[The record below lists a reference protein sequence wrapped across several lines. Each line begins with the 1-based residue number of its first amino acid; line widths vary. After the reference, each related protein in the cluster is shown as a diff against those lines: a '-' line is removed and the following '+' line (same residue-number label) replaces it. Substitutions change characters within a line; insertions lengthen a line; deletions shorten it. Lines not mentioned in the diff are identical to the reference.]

1 MARPV
6 LAVIPARGGSK
17 GLPGKNLVPLAGLP
31 LIAHSIRCAQATAAV
46 DRLVVSTDSDE
57 IAAAARAYGADA
69 PFRRPAELAT
79 DTAAMWPVVRHAL
92 TAVEALDGRAYGSVL
107 LLDPT
112 SPGRL
117 PGDITSALDVLESD
131 ETCDGV
137 IGVSEPPFNPL
148 WHCVVEENGYLR
160 DLVPGASRFVR
171 RQDVPPVYRINATLY
186 LWRRRLVLG
195 ADDWRGGRLRAQ
207 VTPENRSFHIDDAEQ
222 LAHANAALESGVVR
236 LPWLS

>member
-1 MARPV
+1 

-17 GLPGKNLVPLAGLP
+17 GLPGKNLMPLAGLP
-31 LIAHSIRCAQATAAV
+31 LIAHSIRCAQSTPAI
-46 DRLVVSTDSDE
+46 DRLVVSTDSDQ
-57 IAAAARAYGADA
+57 IAAAAAAHGADA

-79 DTAAMWPVVRHAL
+79 DTAPMWPVIRHAL
-92 TAVEALDGRAYGSVL
+92 TTVEALDGREYGSVL

-117 PGDITSALDVLESD
+117 PGDIMSAVAALQSD
-131 ETCDGV
+131 EGCDGV
-137 IGVSEPPFNPL
+137 IGVSEPPFNPI

-160 DLVPGASRFVR
+160 DLIPGAGRFSR

-195 ADDWRGGRLRAQ
+195 SDDWRAGRLRAQ
-207 VTPENRSFHIDDAEQ
+207 VTPEIRSFHIDDAEQ
-222 LAHANAALESGVVR
+222 LAHADAVLQGGVVD